1 MEYDLEI
8 QRCMQQQQQRQQH
21 ENGMIDEPQ
30 DQREQQQQISH
41 LQRMHSQQIP
51 FSHDNNGGDVQHA
64 YISSNGDGNSG
75 PYESHGGGPWDNT
88 GQNNQGNYIDFIG
101 PQDVKRGRFENGN
114 YCCQIRR
121 HLALFF
127 HLVSFQ
133 HT

>member
-8 QRCMQQQQQRQQH
+8 TRCMQQQQQRQQH
-21 ENGMIDEPQ
+21 ENGMIDELQ
-30 DQREQQQQISH
+30 DQREQQQQMSH

-64 YISSNGDGNSG
+64 YISSNGDGNGG

-88 GQNNQGNYIDFIG
+88 GQNNQGNYIDFVG

-114 YCCQIRR
+114 FCGQTS
-121 HLALFF
+121 F
-127 HLVSFQ
+127 HTISI
-133 HT
+133 